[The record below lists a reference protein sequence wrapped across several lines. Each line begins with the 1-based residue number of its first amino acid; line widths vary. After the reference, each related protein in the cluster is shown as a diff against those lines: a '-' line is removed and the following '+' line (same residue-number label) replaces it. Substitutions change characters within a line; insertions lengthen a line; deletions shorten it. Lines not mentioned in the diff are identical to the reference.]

1 MNTNWT
7 PNDVPDLFGS
17 VAVVTGAN
25 SGIGLEVSRAL
36 ARKNA
41 AIILACRD
49 EDRGRAA
56 SESIRSG
63 IPAARLEVAAL
74 DLASLASIRGFARS
88 FYDKHDR
95 LDVLVNNAGVLLAPY
110 GTTEDRFERHFGI
123 NHLGHFA
130 LTGLLMD
137 RLLATSASRIVT
149 VSSRGHG
156 MGRID
161 FANLM
166 YEDGKGYSPARAY
179 ARSKLAN
186 LLFTYELQR
195 RLYGAETIAVAAH
208 PGGAAT
214 DLGRRMGDRGFYRG
228 ILPLLEWMS
237 QSAATAARP
246 ILRAATD
253 PDATGGQYYGP
264 AGFFGMRGLPV
275 VVRSHPRS
283 HDKVVAR
290 RLWEV
295 SEDLTD
301 VRYLSSNMGC
311 GCACIDRGTAA
322 DGVRQIGRGA
332 RWQRSRDASLEG
344 WILGTEW

>member
-1 MNTNWT
+1 MSRKWT
-7 PNDVPDLFGS
+7 RNDIPDLSGN
-17 VAVVTGAN
+17 VAIVTGAS
-25 SGIGLEVSRAL
+25 SGMGWEVSRAL
-36 ARKNA
+36 AWKNA
-41 AIILACRD
+41 TIVLACRD
-49 EDRGRAA
+49 EGRGRAA

-63 IPAARLEVAAL
+63 IPEARVEVMAL
-74 DLASLASIRGFARS
+74 DLASLASVRS
-88 FYDKHDR
+88 FAEAFLVSHDR
-95 LDVLVNNAGVLLAPY
+95 LDLLVNNAGVLLAPY
-110 GTTEDRFERHFGI
+110 GTTEDGFERHFGI

-166 YEDGKGYSPARAY
+166 YGDGKGYSAVRAY

-195 RLYGAETIAVAAH
+195 RLVGAGTIAVAAH

-214 DLGRRMGDRGFYRG
+214 DLGRRMGDRRFYST
-228 ILPLLEWMS
+228 ILPLLEWLS
-237 QSAATAARP
+237 QSAAEGARP

-264 AGFFGMRGLPV
+264 DGFLGMRGDPV
-275 VVRSHPRS
+275 VVRSHHRS
-283 HDKVVAR
+283 HARDVAR

-295 SEDLTD
+295 SEEL
-301 VRYLSSNMGC
+301 
-311 GCACIDRGTAA
+311 A
-322 DGVRQIGRGA
+322 GVRF
-332 RWQRSRDASLEG
+332 L
-344 WILGTEW
+344 

>member
-1 MNTNWT
+1 MNTTWT
-7 PNDVPDLFGS
+7 PDDIPDLSGS

-25 SGIGLEVSRAL
+25 SGMGLEVSRAL

-41 AIILACRD
+41 AVVLACRD
-49 EDRGRAA
+49 NDRGRAA

-63 IPAARLEVAAL
+63 IPEARVEVMTL
-74 DLASLASIRGFARS
+74 DLASLASVRRFAEA
-88 FYDKHDR
+88 FLGGHNR
-95 LDVLVNNAGVLLAPY
+95 LDVLVNNAGVLLVPY
-110 GTTEDRFERHFGI
+110 DTTEDGFERHFGI

-149 VSSRGHG
+149 VGSRGHI

-166 YEDGKGYSPARAY
+166 YESGEGYSAARAY

-195 RLYGAETIAVAAH
+195 RIAVTDTIAVAAH

-214 DLGRRMGDRGFYRG
+214 DLGRRMRDRRFYRA
-228 ILPLLEWMS
+228 ILPLLEWLS
-237 QSAATAARP
+237 QSAAAGARP

-253 PDATGGQYYGP
+253 PAVKGGQYYGP
-264 AGFFGMRGLPV
+264 GGLLGMRGAPV

-283 HDKVVAR
+283 HDKDVAR

-295 SEDLTD
+295 SEELT
-301 VRYLSSNMGC
+301 
-311 GCACIDRGTAA
+311 
-322 DGVRQIGRGA
+322 GVRFP
-332 RWQRSRDASLEG
+332 
-344 WILGTEW
+344 